1 MTNNSSQTQSES
13 VNTYVK
19 KDLNF
24 LRSRAPGKDFVDSN
38 TIDIINNNV
47 NYFFD
52 DKEISEI
59 SVQAELDRGRFL
71 NEQDSFRFTGVG
83 SEIGDQG
90 DTPSDMG
97 EGLPCKQE
105 AMEEFMRDSVGRQSI
120 KVKAQQTRND

>member
-1 MTNNSSQTQSES
+1 MQGL
-13 VNTYVK
+13 
-19 KDLNF
+19 DF
-24 LRSRAPGKDFVDSN
+24 LDNN
-38 TIDIINNNV
+38 TIDIINKNV

-83 SEIGDQG
+83 SDFIDRGDNQ
-90 DTPSDMG
+90 SEMV